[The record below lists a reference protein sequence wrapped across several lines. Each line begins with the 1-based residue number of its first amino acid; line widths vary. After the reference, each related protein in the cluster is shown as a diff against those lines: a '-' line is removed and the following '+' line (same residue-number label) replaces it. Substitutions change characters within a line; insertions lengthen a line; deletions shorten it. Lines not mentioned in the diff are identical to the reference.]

1 MLKIVKYHWVQA
13 LLTILAP
20 LISWRMKLLI
30 SYIQNFLNCNHEPS
44 APHTFKL
51 MAVLKK
57 SQSLTI
63 FVKMIRK
70 RVEKIEEIRAYIKV
84 CLPLM

>member
-51 MAVLKK
+51 MAILKK
-57 SQSLTI
+57 KPVVDNFCKNDSET
-63 FVKMIRK
+63 
-70 RVEKIEEIRAYIKV
+70 
-84 CLPLM
+84 C